1 MWFYWDGIAFFG
13 FADFKLP
20 RIMGKKPGFFDKFTS
35 VKNLIIYTMMI
46 GVLAYILISNIAK
59 LGLLK

>member
-1 MWFYWDGIAFFG
+1 
-13 FADFKLP
+13 
-20 RIMGKKPGFFDKFTS
+20 MGKKPGFFDKFTS